1 MFETGRPAVT
11 AAEIAGIYAV
21 IGLLWVW
28 LSAEFITAVIDPQAG
43 VRVQVIRG
51 VILVIATGAVIY
63 LLIDRYIR
71 NLKEVGAALEES
83 SSRADVYFEATVEAV
98 INVDENGRIVRANP
112 RAEALL
118 GYSKAE
124 MVGQFVELLV
134 PERLREQHV
143 RHRSEY
149 FKVPRSRPMGI
160 GLNLVGLRKDGT
172 EIPIELSLN
181 LVRSEKRKLVSCFI
195 TDISERLALEREAR
209 MSEMSVILGAMAGGV
224 VHELNNPI
232 GIIITRIELML
243 AEWNDYQLPDQLR
256 EDLDAIHRNAQR
268 IGRISQ
274 GLLGLI
280 RQPSQEHRLVN
291 LNTVVEDS
299 LVLVRRQF
307 AKQGVRIETT
317 LDRDLPPI
325 LGDPNALEQVLIDL
339 LVNAREAMPDGGRIG
354 VESSLATD
362 RPGWLSLSVSNTGR
376 GMQPAALAKVFEPF
390 YTTKAE
396 GTGLGLWIS
405 RRIVNDH
412 QGNIEARSGPEEGT
426 KFIILLPRAE
436 TQSSPG
442 AGLQPAEPVDQ
453 SDFSGGPWS
462 QSARKS

>member
-1 MFETGRPAVT
+1 LFETGRPAVT
-11 AAEIAGIYAV
+11 AVEIAGIYAV

-28 LSAEFITAVIDPQAG
+28 LSAEFITAVINPQAG

-98 INVDENGRIVRANP
+98 INIDENGRIVRANP
-112 RAEALL
+112 RAEALF

-181 LVRSEKRKLVSCFI
+181 LVGSEKRKLVSCFI

-232 GIIITRIELML
+232 GIIITRI
-243 AEWNDYQLPDQLR
+243 
-256 EDLDAIHRNAQR
+256 
-268 IGRISQ
+268 
-274 GLLGLI
+274 
-280 RQPSQEHRLVN
+280 
-291 LNTVVEDS
+291 
-299 LVLVRRQF
+299 
-307 AKQGVRIETT
+307 
-317 LDRDLPPI
+317 
-325 LGDPNALEQVLIDL
+325 
-339 LVNAREAMPDGGRIG
+339 
-354 VESSLATD
+354 
-362 RPGWLSLSVSNTGR
+362 
-376 GMQPAALAKVFEPF
+376 
-390 YTTKAE
+390 
-396 GTGLGLWIS
+396 
-405 RRIVNDH
+405 
-412 QGNIEARSGPEEGT
+412 
-426 KFIILLPRAE
+426 
-436 TQSSPG
+436 
-442 AGLQPAEPVDQ
+442 
-453 SDFSGGPWS
+453 
-462 QSARKS
+462 